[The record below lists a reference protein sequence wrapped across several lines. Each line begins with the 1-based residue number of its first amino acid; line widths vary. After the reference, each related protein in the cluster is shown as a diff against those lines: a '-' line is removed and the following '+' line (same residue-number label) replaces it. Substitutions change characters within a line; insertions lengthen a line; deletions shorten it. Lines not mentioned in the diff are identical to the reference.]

1 MPEPEDLSFDAATA
15 VRPTGEPS
23 LFETDVHHLWT
34 VGDKPNGGY
43 LLALL
48 GRAARINARGA
59 GSPDWEVLSSSITYL
74 RPPELG
80 PATVRTRLL
89 RSGRTAAQVRAVL
102 AQGADDLVDAVFVL
116 GDLPEEP
123 VARYDGTAPFRAPE
137 PEDCVRLT
145 PKIPTGVYVGIMDVL
160 DLRLDPATLPF
171 AASSP
176 PAGSPAELRGWTRL
190 VDGREPDALSLLF
203 SADAIPPAT
212 LMIGSTGWV
221 PTLQMSAFVRA
232 HPAPGWLAIRMTAGL
247 VADGMVDETCV
258 LWDSRG
264 HLVGQSTQLA
274 RLRFPED
281 VGRPGVTRS

>member
-1 MPEPEDLSFDAATA
+1 MREREDLSFDAATA
-15 VRPTGEPS
+15 VQQTGDPAV
-23 LFETDVHHLWT
+23 FEAAVHRLWT

-48 GRAARINARGA
+48 GRAARITARNA
-59 GSPDWEVLSSSITYL
+59 GSPDWEVLSASITYV

-80 PATVRTRLL
+80 PATVRTTLL
-89 RSGRTAAQVRAVL
+89 RSGRTAAHVRTVL
-102 AQGADDLVDAVFVL
+102 AQGGDDLVDAVFVL
-116 GDLPEEP
+116 GGLPEDP
-123 VARYDGTAPFRAPE
+123 VPRYDGTEPFHAPDPE
-137 PEDCVRLT
+137 ECVRLT

-171 AASSP
+171 ATTPP
-176 PAGSPAELRGWTRL
+176 PAGTPAELRGWTRFA
-190 VDGREPDALSLLF
+190 DGREPDPASVLF
-203 SADAIPPAT
+203 FADAIPPAT

-232 HPAPGWLAIRMTAGL
+232 HPAPGWLAIRMAAGL

-264 HLVGQSTQLA
+264 RLVGQSSQLA
-274 RLRFPED
+274 RLRFPDEL
-281 VGRPGVTRS
+281 G